1 MTDQINALMDKLNA
15 MRGQTTMPP
24 PTGRKKT
31 RRATTFAVYRSGVS
45 VNWECS
51 GTEIAEDTG
60 LGASTVFAACKR
72 MGWKLTHGPTDK
84 SDQMNR
90 PSLVSMMSNPY
101 AGNAT

>member
-31 RRATTFAVYRSGVS
+31 RRAVTFAVYRSGVS

-51 GTEIAEDTG
+51 GREIAADTD
-60 LGASTVFAACKR
+60 LGASTVFAVCKR
-72 MGWKLTHGPTDK
+72 KGWKLLHGT
-84 SDQMNR
+84 SDQSSSMNR
-90 PSLVSMMSNPY
+90 PSLVSMMS
-101 AGNAT
+101 GGAT

>member
-1 MTDQINALMDKLNA
+1 MTDQIDALMAKLNA
-15 MRGQTTMPP
+15 MQGQTTMPQ

-51 GTEIAEDTG
+51 GRDIAADTG

-72 MGWKLTHGPTDK
+72 KGWKLTHGPIDK
-84 SDQMNR
+84 SDAMNR
-90 PSLVSMMSNPY
+90 PSLVRVMSNPY
-101 AGNAT
+101 AGNAQ